1 MWCCPLHCAV
11 LPLMLRGCVKPASV
25 QNFQVCLGPVWFGA
39 AWSGS
44 VWFGAGLAAPG
55 MWRLIRHSAR
65 LCTLMSGGWAGGMHG
80 RRQVG
85 TAAPLLSPPPT
96 LAPLPMPGVV
106 AVWAGGCTL
115 LAACLRPA
123 CSHLL
128 HFPLRNRGRGLC
140 ALATLLNAPSFSI
153 SVLAAG
159 ARERSGGARG
169 AAVWQ
174 GGAGRV
180 HTGLQPHG
188 CVVWWLFLAPALWLG
203 AWYMTVEQDA
213 FILDFNPKAASTPQ
227 RCGGWYRL
235 D

>member
-11 LPLMLRGCVKPASV
+11 LPLMLRGCVKPASF

-96 LAPLPMPGVV
+96 LAPLPMPG
-106 AVWAGGCTL
+106 GGGSMGGRLHATCSL
-115 LAACLRPA
+115 LAASLLTPAPLPADESWARLVRASNPTERAIFLYFCA
-123 CSHLL
+123 CSWCARAT
-128 HFPLRNRGRGLC
+128 LRSAWCCSLARRSRTRSYWTSTPWVRGLVVI
-140 ALATLLNAPSFSI
+140 F
-153 SVLAAG
+153 G
-159 ARERSGGARG
+159 AR
-169 AAVWQ
+169 
-174 GGAGRV
+174 
-180 HTGLQPHG
+180 L
-188 CVVWWLFLAPALWLG
+188 L
-203 AWYMTVEQDA
+203 
-213 FILDFNPKAASTPQ
+213 
-227 RCGGWYRL
+227 CGWVPGT
-235 D
+235 